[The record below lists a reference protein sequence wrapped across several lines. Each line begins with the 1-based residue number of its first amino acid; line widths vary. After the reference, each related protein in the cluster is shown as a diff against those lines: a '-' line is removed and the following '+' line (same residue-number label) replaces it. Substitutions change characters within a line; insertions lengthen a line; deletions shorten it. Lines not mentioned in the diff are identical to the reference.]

1 MSSKSFVYRPLTGS
15 DPQAAIGA
23 ALARYHK
30 RYGIYPP
37 SIVVNRKR
45 EGDAR
50 AVLSEAVEALTK
62 ASKAAPGTQVVTNGG
77 TLLNEVWLEVEAQ

>member
-1 MSSKSFVYRPLTGS
+1 MQGKTFIYRPLSG

-23 ALARYHK
+23 ALAAYH
-30 RYGIYPP
+30 RQRGAFPP

-50 AVLSEAVEALTK
+50 AVVSEAATALTK
-62 ASKAAPGTQVVTNGG
+62 VGKVAPSTLVVTNGG
-77 TLLNEVWLEVEAQ
+77 TLLNEIWLEVVS